1 MITCD
6 FEESLCVFENVK
18 ADEEFIK
25 TDPYDPIHL
34 GKSTHFLL
42 HLLNSMDNLVHTCF
56 MQNGTCINCMH
67 LSNHSCT
74 VWRGV
79 LWYGMIHTNVQ
90 LLLLLFQ
97 LSLTYILRSS
107 DSIQNLLIR
116 NTGNI
121 IDTGIFEKKPIII
134 FSTQSSGKIPPK
146 SISNICIFVAKENN
160 FKSYMD
166 KDGT

>member
-25 TDPYDPIHL
+25 TDPYDPSHL
-34 GKSTHFLL
+34 GKSTHFIL
-42 HLLNSMDNLVHTCF
+42 HLLNSTDNLVHTCL
-56 MQNGTCINCMH
+56 MQNGTCINFMH

-74 VWRGV
+74 VWKGV

-97 LSLTYILRSS
+97 LSLTYIRSS
-107 DSIQNLLIR
+107 DSIQNLLGILVISL
-116 NTGNI
+116 T
-121 IDTGIFEKKPIII
+121 TSIFEKKTIII
-134 FSTQSSGKIPPK
+134 FSTQPSGKIPPK